1 MFVRIEIELAG
12 QMLGFERL
20 VSAVRRRALEVHWL
34 HFRSSTARHSAQVTF
49 AIETEGHNVERLEA
63 ILWKL
68 EEVRKVTW
76 RHLLPDDSPAVR
88 PLRRVGDKL

>member
-1 MFVRIEIELAG
+1 
-12 QMLGFERL
+12 
-20 VSAVRRRALEVHWL
+20 
-34 HFRSSTARHSAQVTF
+34 
-49 AIETEGHNVERLEA
+49 
-63 ILWKL
+63 LWKL